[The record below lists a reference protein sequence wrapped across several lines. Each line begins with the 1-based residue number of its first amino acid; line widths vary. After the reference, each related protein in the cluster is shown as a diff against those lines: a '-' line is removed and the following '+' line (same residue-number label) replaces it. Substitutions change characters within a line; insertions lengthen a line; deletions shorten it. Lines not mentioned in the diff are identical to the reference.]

1 MAYRNKDKIIQGG
14 AREEIGVQ
22 SESYSLFFWSLNRDR
37 LEVEKIHYPSSRIV
51 DRAETWYN
59 TVSTKYDISRS
70 LKLQL
75 CSISLLIPAKAVENA
90 LVLEKVMGNSL
101 VPTLYFDCQVWKSSF
116 SFTLQAFFPRTFLFD
131 FFSMNSTWVF
141 SIFNPAVSSASPV
154 PSLDCSC
161 VPLPNGILINLGLSS
176 PGHLL
181 PSEEG

>member
-75 CSISLLIPAKAVENA
+75 CSISLLIPAKAVANA

-101 VPTLYFDCQVWKSSF
+101 VPTPDFDCQVWKSSF
-116 SFTLQAFFPRTFLFD
+116 PFTLQAFFPRTFLFD
-131 FFSMNSTWVF
+131 FFFHEFHMGFQHIQSCCLLRQPS
-141 SIFNPAVSSASPV
+141 SIPGLLLCASSKWNF
-154 PSLDCSC
+154 D
-161 VPLPNGILINLGLSS
+161 
-176 PGHLL
+176 
-181 PSEEG
+181 